1 MCIEDTSY
9 DLDCSISSTR
19 SSILSPHASPRERKP
34 DDDAGNANYKEERVK
49 SRNALKLRLVNDL
62 GQIRLTSK
70 MRDKE
75 KFLRK

>member
-9 DLDCSISSTR
+9 DLDCSINSGR
-19 SSILSPHASPRERKP
+19 SSILSPAASPRERKP
-34 DDDAGNANYKEERVK
+34 DDEGAGNFKEERIK
-49 SRNALKLRLVNDL
+49 SKNALKLRLVNDL

-75 KFLRK
+75 KQLRR